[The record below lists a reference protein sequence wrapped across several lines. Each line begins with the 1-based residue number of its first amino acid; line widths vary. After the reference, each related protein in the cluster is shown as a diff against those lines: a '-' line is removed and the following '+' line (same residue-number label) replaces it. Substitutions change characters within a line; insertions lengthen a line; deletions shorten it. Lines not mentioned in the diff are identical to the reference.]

1 MTFID
6 ESGKLME
13 EETSLSPPKSGLRLE
28 VTSTGLPG
36 PISHSLNIFVCHEFC
51 LLQGSLEILIHK
63 QLDLLKVAITFC
75 I

>member
-36 PISHSLNIFVCHEFC
+36 PISHSLHIVYAMNFVSFQE
-51 LLQGSLEILIHK
+51 
-63 QLDLLKVAITFC
+63 V
-75 I
+75 